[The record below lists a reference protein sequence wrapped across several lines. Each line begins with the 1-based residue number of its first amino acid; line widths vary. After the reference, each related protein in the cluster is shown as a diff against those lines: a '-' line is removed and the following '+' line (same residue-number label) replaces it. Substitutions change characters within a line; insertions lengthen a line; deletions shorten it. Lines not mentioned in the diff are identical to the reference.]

1 MVIRAISSMAGVRFS
16 LEMWTKTK
24 ALSGRP
30 RTKEQRIEILGG
42 LENRSAA
49 RRMPEL

>member
-1 MVIRAISSMAGVRFS
+1 MAGVRFS

-24 ALSGRP
+24 ALSGQEVES